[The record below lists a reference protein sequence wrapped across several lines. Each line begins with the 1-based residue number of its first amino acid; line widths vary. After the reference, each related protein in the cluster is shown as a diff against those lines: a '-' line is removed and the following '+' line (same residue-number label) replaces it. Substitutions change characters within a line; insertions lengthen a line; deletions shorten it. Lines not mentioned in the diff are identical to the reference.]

1 MVHPTGAGVRPTTP
15 KYSDTTVSVILAID
29 RGVYQASN
37 HWLMWVG
44 AIMFMT
50 IGFAILAPIL
60 VAAGHPNLARPIYGY
75 FSFFCHQR
83 ADRSFHLSG
92 EKMACCERCAAVYG
106 TLAVGSILFFILRD
120 HIKPPRLRYIGYFAL
135 PLALD
140 GLSQLAGFRESTTE
154 LRVITGAI
162 FGLSL
167 SWLIYPYLEKGFAE
181 MREKLEIRFNRL
193 AAEGRAEP
201 LRKT

>member
-1 MVHPTGAGVRPTTP
+1 MVDPTSAGAHATTP
-15 KYSDTTVSVILAID
+15 KYNDTTVRVILAID

-50 IGFAILAPIL
+50 IGLAILAPIL

-83 ADRSFHLSG
+83 ADRSFHFSG

-106 TLAVGSILFFILRD
+106 TLAIGSILFLAVRD
-120 HIKPPRLRYIGYFAL
+120 RMRPPRLRYIGYFAL

-140 GLSQLAGFRESTTE
+140 GLSQLTGFRESTAE
-154 LRVITGAI
+154 LRVVTGAI

-181 MREKLEIRFNRL
+181 TREKLEARFDRL
-193 AAEGRAEP
+193 AAEGRTRP

>member
-1 MVHPTGAGVRPTTP
+1 MVQPTGAGVHSSTP
-15 KYSDTTVSVILAID
+15 KYNDTTVRMILAID

-37 HWLMWVG
+37 NWLLWGG

-50 IGFAILAPIL
+50 IGLAIVAPIL
-60 VAAGHPNLARPIYGY
+60 VASGHPGLARPIYGY

-83 ADRSFHLSG
+83 SDRSFHLSG
-92 EKMACCERCAAVYG
+92 EKMACCERCAAIYG
-106 TLAVGSILFFILRD
+106 SLAVGSILFFALRD

-140 GLSQLAGFRESTTE
+140 GFSQLVGFRESTVA
-154 LRVITGAI
+154 LRVITGAF

-167 SWLIYPYLEKGFAE
+167 SWLIYPYLEKGFAD
-181 MREKLEIRFNRL
+181 MREKLEIRFDRL
-193 AAEGRAEP
+193 AAEGRATP
-201 LRKT
+201 LR